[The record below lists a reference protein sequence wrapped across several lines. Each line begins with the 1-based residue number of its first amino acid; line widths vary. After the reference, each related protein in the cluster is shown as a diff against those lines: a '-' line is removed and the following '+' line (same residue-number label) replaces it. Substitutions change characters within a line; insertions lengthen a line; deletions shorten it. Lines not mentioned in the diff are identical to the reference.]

1 MSTIDFLFID
11 QNGPF
16 LVAMAVTLM
25 IALLELLGLVLGFG
39 LSDLIDDL
47 LPDFGPEVDLD
58 VDVDLDAEVDLDADV
73 DAEAMDVTHTNI
85 FGQAL
90 GWLNVGRVP
99 FLVLLITFLTSFS
112 VIGLV
117 AQSLAATVIGLI
129 PAIIAG
135 PAAAVAALPVTRQA
149 SRLLARIVPREET
162 YAVSEGLFVGEI
174 AKVTM
179 GPVESANP
187 GKAKVTDAH
196 GNIHF
201 LRVRSA
207 NPGERFEPGSEV
219 LLVRH
224 DGPVFEVI
232 AAPDSLT
239 RVQ

>member
-1 MSTIDFLFID
+1 MSTIDFLFVD

-25 IALLELLGLVLGFG
+25 IALLEVLGLVLGFG

-47 LPDFGPEVDLD
+47 LPDFGPEVE
-58 VDVDLDAEVDLDADV
+58 VDLDAGADLGADV

-99 FLVLLITFLTSFS
+99 FLVLLITFLTIFS

-117 AQSLAATVIGLI
+117 AQSVAAAVIGLV
-129 PAIIAG
+129 PAVIAG
-135 PAAAVAALPVTRQA
+135 PAAAAAALPATRQA

-162 YAVSEGLFVGEI
+162 YAVSEGLFVGEV
-174 AKVTM
+174 AKVTL
-179 GPVESANP
+179 GPVESDNP

-196 GNIHF
+196 GNVHF

-207 NPGERFEPGSEV
+207 NPGERFESGSEI

-239 RVQ
+239 RAL

>member
-1 MSTIDFLFID
+1 MTTIDFLFMD

-25 IALLELLGLVLGFG
+25 IAVLELLGLVLGFG

-47 LPDFGPEVDLD
+47 LPDFGPEVELDLD
-58 VDVDLDAEVDLDADV
+58 VDVDLDADV

-99 FLVLLITFLTSFS
+99 FLVLLITFLTIF
-112 VIGLV
+112 
-117 AQSLAATVIGLI
+117 AVIGLI

-135 PAAAVAALPVTRQA
+135 PGAAAAALPVTRQA

-207 NPGERFEPGSEV
+207 KPGERFEPGSEV

-239 RVQ
+239 RAL

>member
-1 MSTIDFLFID
+1 MTTIDFLFMD

-25 IALLELLGLVLGFG
+25 IAVLELLGLVLGFG

-47 LPDFGPEVDLD
+47 LPDFGPEVELDLD
-58 VDVDLDAEVDLDADV
+58 VDVDLDADV

-99 FLVLLITFLTSFS
+99 FLVLLITFLTSFA

-117 AQSLAATVIGLI
+117 AQSIAATVIGLI

-135 PAAAVAALPVTRQA
+135 PGAAAAALPVTRQA

-207 NPGERFEPGSEV
+207 KPGERFEPGSEV

-239 RVQ
+239 RAL

>member
-1 MSTIDFLFID
+1 MTTIDFLFVD

-16 LVAMAVTLM
+16 LVAMAVTLI

-47 LPDFGPEVDLD
+47 LPDFGPEVEVDLD
-58 VDVDLDAEVDLDADV
+58 VDVDLDADLDLDADV

-99 FLVLLITFLTSFS
+99 FLVLLITFLTIF
-112 VIGLV
+112 
-117 AQSLAATVIGLI
+117 AVIGLI

-135 PAAAVAALPVTRQA
+135 PGAAAAALPVTRQA

-207 NPGERFEPGSEV
+207 KPGERFEPGSEV

-239 RVQ
+239 RAL

>member
-25 IALLELLGLVLGFG
+25 IALLEVLGLVLGFG

-58 VDVDLDAEVDLDADV
+58 VDVDLDADI

-99 FLVLLITFLTSFS
+99 FLVLLITFLTSFA

-117 AQSLAATVIGLI
+117 AQSLAATVIGLV

-207 NPGERFEPGSEV
+207 NPSERFELGSEV

-232 AAPDSLT
+232 AAPDSLA
-239 RVQ
+239 RAR